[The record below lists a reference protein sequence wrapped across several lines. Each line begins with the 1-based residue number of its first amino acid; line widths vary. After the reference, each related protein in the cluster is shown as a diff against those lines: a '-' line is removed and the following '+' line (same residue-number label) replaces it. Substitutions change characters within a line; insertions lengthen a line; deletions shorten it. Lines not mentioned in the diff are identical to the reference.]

1 MSSLSFAYYCS
12 GHGFGH
18 ATRVSAFASHL
29 LALAPKPTVY
39 LISSAPKYVFADSVA
54 AGAVY
59 RFSEIDPV
67 IVQPL
72 AYRVDRQKSV
82 DVLRAFLDTKD
93 AKLEEERAWLQ
104 EMGVD
109 CVLSDAAFLGC
120 LAANAARIPSILI
133 TNFTFDSVYSYL
145 SAPVNDDPTTEPPP
159 PNGSPTHL
167 RPPSLAP
174 ALVPDAPIP
183 QGTLAPLVAQIHA
196 GYRCADLLLLLPGAI
211 PIPSFA
217 AAPALPSPAWI
228 DWATRGFAPPVAA
241 HLTDMTAGA
250 GAGELLA
257 QIPFAP
263 GGRVKRV
270 PRAVQRAP
278 LLVRTPTPHSAT
290 TPSVFTRAG
299 RAALLASIGVPAERH
314 DPATTRVLVVSFG
327 GQVFKRVASR
337 PRSALGMR
345 AGGSSA
351 NGSQT
356 TLGSH
361 STFGSSAWGSLSSSA
376 ASSAASSPAISPL
389 TSPLRPPKSPT
400 LKAQTPPLP
409 RLRLATDSH
418 LFIPGA
424 PPAAL
429 PGSPGSPRT
438 RVFPPSQPGTPRS
451 AGVHRVTRSLSSY
464 FGPHAEPVEEKEEE
478 EGEGEEGWEEEAGG
492 LLPDASWI
500 AVVCGVSKEQWDAE
514 DGGGGLPAGFYVAP
528 KDVYM
533 PDLTAVADVLLGKL
547 GYGTVAECVDAA
559 TPFVYVSRPLFIE
572 EHGLKL
578 LLTRSGVGVE
588 LARADYEAGEWAAAV
603 GAAYQQGRA
612 LKAARTR
619 VGAAGAER
627 RKAEGR
633 EMAEGV
639 VGWVARWWAEAG
651 ETR

>member
-1 MSSLSFAYYCS
+1 MPR
-12 GHGFGH
+12 FGH

-29 LALAPKPTVY
+29 LALAPKPTIY

-82 DVLRAFLDTKD
+82 EVLRAFLGAKD

-145 SAPVNDDPTTEPPP
+145 SAPVNDDPTIEPPP
-159 PNGSPTHL
+159 PGAPSPTHL

-174 ALVPDAPIP
+174 ALVPDAPIA

-228 DWATRGFAPPVAA
+228 DGAGFTPPVAA
-241 HLTDMTAGA
+241 HLADMTAGA

-257 QIPFAP
+257 QIPFAE
-263 GGRVKRV
+263 GGRAKRL

-290 TPSVFTRAG
+290 TPSVFTPAG

-327 GQVFKRVASR
+327 GQVFKRVGSR

-345 AGGSSA
+345 GS

-361 STFGSSAWGSLSSSA
+361 SGSSAWSSLS
-376 ASSAASSPAISPL
+376 SSAASSPAISPL

-400 LKAQTPPLP
+400 LKTQASPLP

-464 FGPHAEPVEEKEEE
+464 FGPRAESVEEKEEE
-478 EGEGEEGWEEEAGG
+478 EGEGEEAWEEEGGG

-514 DGGGGLPAGFYVAP
+514 DGGGGLPEGFFVAP

-603 GAAYQQGRA
+603 DSAYQQGRA
-612 LKAARTR
+612 LKAARSR

-633 EMAEGV
+633 AMAEGV
-639 VGWVARWWAEAG
+639 VGWVGRWWAEAG